1 MGSWGEIME
10 YVQMLKELRGVKG
23 DRVKLGINRILEKES
38 NLRPAFSYT
47 WVNKSVPI
55 DAEKVMEYPVGNTK
69 VCLYRLP
76 NSTEDLYHIKPPEYE
91 MSIDRAMLVYL
102 VKRSL
107 SEESPRDMDLT
118 RSEQVG
124 NYVIS
129 RGKELLHGSS
139 KRMGI
144 DLGKNRNDE
153 IAEVNSLSQLL
164 RKYTVGYGILET
176 FLRDPL
182 VEDIYVD
189 APAEDNNVYIE
200 LGGIS
205 EIREKCR
212 TNVFLSEAD
221 MESILS
227 RFRSESGKPFSEAF
241 PVLEI
246 DLEEHDTRV
255 TVIGPPLS
263 PDGKAFALRRR
274 NTEPWTLPRLIRAGS
289 LTPMAAGLLSF
300 LIDGRSTILV
310 AGSRGAGK
318 TTLLGAL
325 MMEFPKSQRVLTIE
339 DTREL
344 PGRDMQKLGYNVQS
358 MTVGSLLEEGNLTA
372 DDALRVSLRLGE
384 SSLVLGEVRGQ
395 EARTLY
401 EAMRAGTAGS
411 AVMGTI
417 HGNSPIAVYERVVH
431 DMGISKES
439 FGATDIIVIAGI
451 IRPGGMQRRE
461 RRVTHIT
468 EYNEG
473 DFSAIMR
480 YDDGLH
486 PTDNLRRTSEKIGAI
501 ARSWGLT
508 YEQAINNIS
517 VRSIMREKM
526 VETSVKKGLELLS
539 PLWVAEAN
547 EMFWNLIEVHHGTG
561 SYEGVK
567 NDWLKWYEE
576 RIKYV

>member
-1 MGSWGEIME
+1 
-10 YVQMLKELRGVKG
+10 MLKELRGVKG
-23 DRVKLGINRILEKES
+23 DRITLGIKRILEKES
-38 NLRPAFSYT
+38 NLRPGFSYT

-55 DAEKVMEYPVGNTK
+55 NARKVTEYPVGDTK
-69 VCLYRLP
+69 VSLYRLP
-76 NSTEDLYHIKPPEYE
+76 HSTEDLYHIEPPEYDMNNE
-91 MSIDRAMLVYL
+91 RAKLVYL

-118 RSEQVG
+118 RPEQVG
-124 NYVIS
+124 NYVTS
-129 RGKELLHGSS
+129 RGKELLYRSS
-139 KRMGI
+139 KRMDI
-144 DLGKNRNDE
+144 ELGKNRNEE
-153 IAEVNSLSQLL
+153 ITEVNALSQLL

-176 FLRDPL
+176 FLKDPF

-189 APAEDNNVYIE
+189 APAESNNVYIE

-212 TNVFLSEAD
+212 TNVFLSEVD

-246 DLEEHDTRV
+246 DLNEHDTRV

-274 NTEPWTLPRLIRAGS
+274 NTEPWTLPRLIQVGS

-344 PGRDMQKLGYNVQS
+344 PGREMQKLGYNVQS

-417 HGNSPIAVYERVVH
+417 HGNSPMAVYERVVH

-439 FGATDIIVIAGI
+439 FGATDIVVVAGI

-468 EYNEG
+468 EYNHG
-473 DFSAIMR
+473 DFSDIMR
-480 YDDGLH
+480 YEDGLN
-486 PTDNLRRTSEKIGAI
+486 PTDIFRRTSEKIGAI
-501 ARSWGLT
+501 ARSWGIT
-508 YEQAINNIS
+508 YEQAINNIG
-517 VRSIMREKM
+517 VRSFIREKM
-526 VETSVKKGLELLS
+526 VEKSLKKGPELLS
-539 PLWVAEAN
+539 PPWVAEAN
-547 EMFWNLIEVHHGTG
+547 DMFWNLIEIHHGTG
-561 SYEGVK
+561 SYESVK
-567 NDWLKWYEE
+567 DDWLKWYEE

>member
-1 MGSWGEIME
+1 ME
-10 YVQMLKELRGVKG
+10 YVHLLKELKGVKG
-23 DRVKLGINRILEKES
+23 ERVHHGINRIFQRER
-38 NLRPAFSYT
+38 NLRPGFSYT
-47 WVNKSVPI
+47 WVNTSVPR
-55 DAEKVMEYPVGNTK
+55 DAVKVIEYHVGGTK
-69 VCLYRLP
+69 VSLYRQP
-76 NSTEDLYHIKPPEYE
+76 NATEDLYHILPPEYG
-91 MSIDRAMLVYL
+91 MDNNMAKLVYL
-102 VKRSL
+102 VKGAL
-107 SEESPRDMDLT
+107 SDESPRGMDLT
-118 RSEQVG
+118 RPEQVSD
-124 NYVIS
+124 YVTS
-129 RGKELLHGSS
+129 RGKDLLYRTA
-139 KRMGI
+139 KRMEME
-144 DLGKNRNDE
+144 LGKDRNEE
-153 IAEVNSLSQLL
+153 IRRLDDLSQML
-164 RKYTVGYGILET
+164 RKYTAGYGILET

-189 APAEDNNVYIE
+189 APAEYNNVYIE

-212 TNVFLSEAD
+212 TNVFLSERD

-246 DLEEHDTRV
+246 DLNEYDTRV

-289 LTPMAAGLLSF
+289 LTPMTAGLLSF

-318 TTLLGAL
+318 TTLLGSL

-344 PGRDMQKLGYNVQS
+344 PGRDMQKLGYNVQA

-384 SSLVLGEVRGQ
+384 SSIVLGEVRGQ

-417 HGNSPIAVYERVVH
+417 HGNSPQAVYERVVH

-439 FGATDIIVIAGI
+439 FGATDIIVVAGI
-451 IRPGGMQRRE
+451 IRPGGMQRRL
-461 RRVTHIT
+461 RRVTHVT
-468 EYNEG
+468 EYNDG
-473 DFSAIMR
+473 DFNDLMR
-480 YDDGLH
+480 YEDGLE
-486 PTDNLRRTSEKIGAI
+486 PTDTLRRTSEKIGAI

-508 YEQAINNIS
+508 YEQAINNIG
-517 VRSIMREKM
+517 VRSMIREKM

-539 PLWVAEAN
+539 PAWVAEAN
-547 EMFWNLIEVHHGTG
+547 EMFWNLIEAHHGTG
-561 SYEGVK
+561 SYEEVGK
-567 NDWLKWYEE
+567 DWLEWYEE
-576 RIKYV
+576 RTRYI